1 MGSMWTSTRSFPR
14 LIATLLMLV
23 LALAPFEARFVMAA
37 HAAGHDHPTIVVAV
51 NDAHTHHTMST
62 HEQLGHDHHGMAHGQ
77 GTSAADSEHPDR
89 SDGPDEA
96 CCGTF
101 CHATGIE
108 GSAFA
113 IPSPTPTTS
122 FERIASAP
130 LIAVMQGQLQ
140 RPPSRLLSI

>member
-1 MGSMWTSTRSFPR
+1 
-14 LIATLLMLV
+14 
-23 LALAPFEARFVMAA
+23 
-37 HAAGHDHPTIVVAV
+37 
-51 NDAHTHHTMST
+51 MST
-62 HEQLGHDHHGMAHGQ
+62 HEQMGHDHHQMGHDHHGVTHGQ
-77 GTSAADSEHPDR
+77 GTSAADAEHSDR
-89 SDGPDEA
+89 SEGPDEA